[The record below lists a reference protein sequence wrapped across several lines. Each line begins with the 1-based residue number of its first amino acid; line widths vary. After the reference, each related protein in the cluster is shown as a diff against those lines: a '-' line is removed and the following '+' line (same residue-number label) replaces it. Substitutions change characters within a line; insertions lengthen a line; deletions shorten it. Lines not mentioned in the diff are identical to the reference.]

1 MSNSKKPPVGT
12 PEYESW
18 RKEKAKKRAEQLL
31 DTDSEF
37 EQNGV
42 LNGSQ
47 EALREPSK
55 LNINQLNS
63 RL

>member
-1 MSNSKKPPVGT
+1 MSNSKRPPVGS

-37 EQNGV
+37 EQKGV

-47 EALREPSK
+47 KTLREPTK
-55 LNINQLNS
+55 PNIKPVK
-63 RL
+63 

>member
-18 RKEKAKKRAEQLL
+18 RNEKAKKRAEKLL

-37 EQNGV
+37 EQKGV
-42 LNGSQ
+42 LNGSKKT
-47 EALREPSK
+47 LREPGK
-55 LNINQLNS
+55 ANIKPVK
-63 RL
+63 